1 MVQGKVVLGDQ
12 VDALPRGPVEEEQL
26 PHRPVL
32 VNLPLNQEPGLLS
45 IIPEQYLVTMYNS
58 CSSNRIS
65 PFLSLDVVNVY
76 YGVQGAPGISYF
88 LPG

>member
-1 MVQGKVVLGDQ
+1 MVQSEVMLSDQ

-32 VNLPLNQEPGLLS
+32 VNLPLNQEPILLS

-58 CSSNRIS
+58 CSSKLIS
-65 PFLSLDVVNVY
+65 PLLIVAVINVY
-76 YGVQGAPGISYF
+76 YGVQGAPRISYF

>member
-1 MVQGKVVLGDQ
+1 MVQGKVVLRNE

-45 IIPEQYLVTMYNS
+45 LVPEQYLVTLYNS
-58 CSSNRIS
+58 CSSKCI
-65 PFLSLDVVNVY
+65 
-76 YGVQGAPGISYF
+76 
-88 LPG
+88 

>member
-1 MVQGKVVLGDQ
+1 MVQGEVVLRDQ

-32 VNLPLNQEPGLLS
+32 VNLPLNQELGLLS
-45 IIPEQYLVTMYNS
+45 LVPNQYLVTIYKLKRM
-58 CSSNRIS
+58 S
-65 PFLSLDVVNVY
+65 PFLCLDVVNVY
-76 YGVQGAPGISYF
+76 YGVQGAPRISYS

>member
-1 MVQGKVVLGDQ
+1 MLRDH
-12 VDALPRGPVEEEQL
+12 VDALTRGPVEEEQL

-32 VNLPLNQEPGLLS
+32 VNLPLTQELGLLS
-45 IIPEQYLVTMYNS
+45 LVPEKYLVTIRS
-58 CSSNRIS
+58 FSSKRIS

-76 YGVQGAPGISYF
+76 YGVQGAPRMSYS

>member
-1 MVQGKVVLGDQ
+1 MLGDQ

-32 VNLPLNQEPGLLS
+32 VNLPLNQELGLLS
-45 IIPEQYLVTMYNS
+45 LVPEQYLVTMYNS
-58 CSSNRIS
+58 ISSKQQS

-76 YGVQGAPGISYF
+76 YRVQGTPRISYS

>member
-1 MVQGKVVLGDQ
+1 MVQSEVVLRNQ

-32 VNLPLNQEPGLLS
+32 VYLPLTQEPGLLS
-45 IIPEQYLVTMYNS
+45 LVPEQYLVTMYNS
-58 CSSNRIS
+58 VSSKRIS
-65 PFLSLDVVNVY
+65 PLLSLDVLNVY